1 MKTNATLTSIKQND
15 ALENSGEKVTQN
27 AIVLAIMLESP
38 ERAWTIPAMS
48 LELAKRKHYWGM
60 QNSTVS
66 RVFNSLSKNGDIEQS
81 DFDTIKSLMTGARGM
96 ARRLAA
102 KHRQMELI

>member
-15 ALENSGEKVTQN
+15 LLEIAGEKTTQN
-27 AIVLAIMLESP
+27 QVVLSIMLENP
-38 ERAWTIPAMS
+38 DRAWTIPAMA
-48 LELAKRKHYWGM
+48 LELAKRHQYWGM

-66 RVFNSLSKNGDIEQS
+66 RLFNSLAKNGDIEQS
-81 DFDTIKSLMTGARGM
+81 DFDTIKSVMTGARGM

-102 KHRQMELI
+102 KHRQVELC